1 MRSITLLL
9 NAYIGKLNNA
19 EYLNLMS
26 RLRALIETATPE
38 GVGLTAGE
46 MTTEFSEL
54 VDQLQAR
61 VNYTT
66 ASALTGQLDDLE
78 KQRDSLLTFLFATI
92 NSGVSL
98 PIAAQSEA
106 AKALELIIRPYK
118 NTQSLPDQQET
129 VVINGLLADLGA
141 DSAET
146 ALATLGLTAIV
157 AELKKINDQYAE
169 LTAQRSRDSEARAVA
184 TESAGSLRKRI
195 DPLFEAIRQI
205 AQAESIANPTAATAE
220 FVLAFN
226 GLVREVD
233 RLYNLRTGNTQAEGG
248 ETVIPGTDPGES
260 EGEGGEQSPE
270 PEPTDPEE
278 GGEETDSPSVI

>member
-1 MRSITLLL
+1 MRTITLLL
-9 NAYIGKLNNA
+9 SAYIGKLNNA

-46 MTTEFSEL
+46 MTEFSEL

-184 TESAGSLRKRI
+184 TESAGSLRKR
-195 DPLFEAIRQI
+195 PKRRA
-205 AQAESIANPTAATAE
+205 SPTP
-220 FVLAFN
+220 
-226 GLVREVD
+226 R
-233 RLYNLRTGNTQAEGG
+233 RR
-248 ETVIPGTDPGES
+248 PPS
-260 EGEGGEQSPE
+260 SS
-270 PEPTDPEE
+270 
-278 GGEETDSPSVI
+278 SPSTASYARWTASTTSARATPRPRAARPSFPAPTPARVASKLPNPSLPTRRRAARRLIRRA

>member
-1 MRSITLLL
+1 MRSITILLTISL
-9 NAYIGKLNNA
+9 TRLNNA

-46 MTTEFSEL
+46 MTEFSEL

-184 TESAGSLRKRI
+184 TESAGSRSSSPSTASYARWTASTTSARATPRPRAAARPSSPAPTPAKVRARAASNPPNPSLPTRRRAARR
-195 DPLFEAIRQI
+195 PIRQ
-205 AQAESIANPTAATAE
+205 A
-220 FVLAFN
+220 
-226 GLVREVD
+226 
-233 RLYNLRTGNTQAEGG
+233 
-248 ETVIPGTDPGES
+248 
-260 EGEGGEQSPE
+260 
-270 PEPTDPEE
+270 
-278 GGEETDSPSVI
+278 

>member
-1 MRSITLLL
+1 MRTITLLL
-9 NAYIGKLNNA
+9 SAYIGKLNNA

-46 MTTEFSEL
+46 MTEFSEL

-146 ALATLGLTAIV
+146 ALATLGQTAIV

-248 ETVIPGTDPGES
+248 GETVIPGTDPGES

-270 PEPTDPEE
+270 PTDPEE

>member
-1 MRSITLLL
+1 MRTITLLL
-9 NAYIGKLNNA
+9 SAYIGKLNNA

-46 MTTEFSEL
+46 MTEFSEL

-146 ALATLGLTAIV
+146 ALATLGQTAIV

-205 AQAESIANPTAATAE
+205 AQADPTAATAE

-248 ETVIPGTDPGES
+248 GETVIPGTDP
-260 EGEGGEQSPE
+260 GEGGEQSPE

-278 GGEETDSPSVI
+278 GGEETDSPETI

>member
-1 MRSITLLL
+1 MRTITLLL
-9 NAYIGKLNNA
+9 SAYIGKFNNA

-46 MTTEFSEL
+46 MTEFSEL

-195 DPLFEAIRQI
+195 DPLFEAIRRPP
-205 AQAESIANPTAATAE
+205 S
-220 FVLAFN
+220 
-226 GLVREVD
+226 
-233 RLYNLRTGNTQAEGG
+233 
-248 ETVIPGTDPGES
+248 S
-260 EGEGGEQSPE
+260 S
-270 PEPTDPEE
+270 
-278 GGEETDSPSVI
+278 SPSTASYARWTASTTSARATPRPRAAARPSSPAPTPARVASKLPNPSLPTRRRAARRPIRQA

>member
-9 NAYIGKLNNA
+9 NAYIGKFNNA

-46 MTTEFSEL
+46 MTEFSEL

-146 ALATLGLTAIV
+146 ALA
-157 AELKKINDQYAE
+157 
-169 LTAQRSRDSEARAVA
+169 S
-184 TESAGSLRKRI
+184 
-195 DPLFEAIRQI
+195 
-205 AQAESIANPTAATAE
+205 
-220 FVLAFN
+220 
-226 GLVREVD
+226 
-233 RLYNLRTGNTQAEGG
+233 
-248 ETVIPGTDPGES
+248 
-260 EGEGGEQSPE
+260 
-270 PEPTDPEE
+270 
-278 GGEETDSPSVI
+278 